1 MELTQW
7 ILGGKDGLLIEEPM
21 TALTDFLVTA
31 VCILGLVKFSRHG
44 ELEKR
49 QLRVFA
55 WFFFFMGLGTLFA
68 GLFTHAFSYIFVPER
83 LSKEALSA
91 LEYNEKLSY
100 NLHNLPNWVFNVVS
114 VTLFEISNLI
124 MIKKYLSKLNTAIY
138 YSVIAVENLAVYVLL
153 LTVLKY
159 DIAIAHIG
167 FALYL
172 IALPLQIAVYK
183 KYRSKYSRYMILGI
197 LIMLITPPVM
207 ALKFEFCKWFNF
219 NDISHVVIAATMY
232 CFMLAGEK
240 FVEEKLEN

>member
-7 ILGGKDGLLIEEPM
+7 ILGGNDGLLVLEPM
-21 TALTDFLVTA
+21 TALTDFIVTA
-31 VCILGLVKFSRHG
+31 VCILGLVKFSRHK
-44 ELEKR
+44 ETEKR

-55 WFFFFMGLGTLFA
+55 WFFLFMGLGTLFA
-68 GLFTHAFSYIFVPER
+68 GLFTHAFSYFFYPER
-83 LSKEALSA
+83 LSKEALSV
-91 LEYNEKLSY
+91 LCYDEKLSY

-114 VTLFEISNLI
+114 VTLFEVSNII
-124 MIKKYLSKLNTAIY
+124 MTKKYLPKLNTGLY
-138 YSVIAVENLAVYVLL
+138 YSVIAVESLAVYVLL

-183 KYRSKYSRYMILGI
+183 KHRSQYSKYMISGI

-232 CFMLAGEK
+232 CFMLAGEE
-240 FVEEKLEN
+240 FVEEKLEK

>member
-7 ILGGKDGLLIEEPM
+7 ILGKEDGLLVLEPM
-21 TALTDFLVTA
+21 TALTDFIVTA
-31 VCILGLVKFSRHG
+31 VCILGIIKFSRH
-44 ELEKR
+44 EKNEKR

-55 WFFFFMGLGTLFA
+55 WFFLFMGLGTLFA
-68 GLFTHAFSYIFVPER
+68 GLFTHAFSDVFYPER
-83 LSKEALSA
+83 LSTEALAA
-91 LEYNEKLSY
+91 LSYDEKLSY

-114 VTLFEISNLI
+114 VTLFEVSNVI
-124 MIKKYLSKLNTAIY
+124 MIKKYFSKLNTGLY
-138 YSVIAVENLAVYVLL
+138 YAVIAVESVTVYALL

-172 IALPLQIAVYK
+172 IALPLQIVVYRK
-183 KYRSKYSRYMILGI
+183 FRSEYSKFMIIGI

-240 FVEEKLEN
+240 FVKEKVEN